1 MTVDGAR
8 LGRRLEGLRRERAA
22 ALGRVEGTG
31 EAGTEIRRA
40 IAAIVAAG
48 EPFGTPKPVWADAGT
63 VDAMSLARRL
73 ADAVDGDAIETPHGW
88 YVRRELRPV
97 YLPIDRARL
106 ASLPGMPGPATP
118 LLCLDTETT
127 GLGSAAGTVAFLIG
141 IGWWQG
147 DRMRLVQLLL
157 PDLSEE
163 GALLDALAAETPPGA
178 CLVTYNGR
186 TFDWPLLETR
196 FRMGRRVP
204 PALDGHLDLLLLV
217 RRLFRHRLPDARLQT
232 VERHLLR
239 RHRAPDIPS
248 WEIPAAYHSFLRG
261 GTAAPLRVVARHN
274 VEDVVTLGR
283 ILAHIERGYGEG
295 EVRRWAPAGDL
306 VRLARLFRH
315 DGRVDEAVACLEIAG
330 GPIDGGDPDVALA
343 TVELARLL
351 RRCGRDAEAGVAW
364 SRLATAPG
372 PLAGMAWIELAKER
386 EHRERNLAGAWAAT
400 DQALLALYRS
410 RGHGNAMQRRA
421 LEVDLAKRR
430 ARLARRLDR
439 AGFGHTSRD
448 PLKHEDHSNG
458 EDGRS

>member
-1 MTVDGAR
+1 MTVDGTR
-8 LGRRLEGLRRERAA
+8 LQRRLEDMRRQRASAGRAERS
-22 ALGRVEGTG
+22 G
-31 EAGTEIRRA
+31 EADLEIRRV
-40 IAAIVAAG
+40 IAEVVAAG
-48 EPFGTPKPVWADAGT
+48 ERYGTPQPVWQGVGP
-63 VDAMSLARRL
+63 VDAASLARRMAQGL
-73 ADAVDGDAIETPHGW
+73 DADAVETPHGW

-106 ASLPGMPGPATP
+106 AELPGMPPAGTP

-147 DRMRLVQLLL
+147 DRLRLVQLLL
-157 PDLSEE
+157 PDYSEE
-163 GALLDALAAETPPGA
+163 RALLDALAAETPPGA

-204 PALDGHLDLLLLV
+204 PALDGLLDLLLVV

-248 WEIPAAYHSFLRG
+248 WEIPAVYHSFLRG
-261 GTAAPLRVVARHN
+261 GPAAPVRVVARHN
-274 VEDVVTLGR
+274 AEDVVTLGR
-283 ILAHIERGYGEG
+283 ILAHLERGYAGG
-295 EVRRWAPAGDL
+295 EVRNWAPPGDL

-315 DGRVDEAVACLEIAG
+315 EGRIDEAVACLEIAG
-330 GPIDGGDPDVALA
+330 GPIDGGDPEVAMA

-351 RRCGRDAEAGVAW
+351 RRCGRLPEAGVAW
-364 SRLATAPG
+364 SRLVTAPG
-372 PLAGMAWIELAKER
+372 PLAGLGWIELAKER
-386 EHRERNLAGAWAAT
+386 EHRDRDLAGAWAAT

-421 LEVDLAKRR
+421 MEADLAKRR
-430 ARLARRLDR
+430 ARLARRLER
-439 AGFGHTSRD
+439 AA
-448 PLKHEDHSNG
+448 L
-458 EDGRS
+458 

>member
-1 MTVDGAR
+1 MSVDAGR
-8 LGRRLEGLRRERAA
+8 LARRLDDLRRERANVG
-22 ALGRVEGTG
+22 LSGRQS
-31 EAGTEIRRA
+31 EADPDIQHA

-48 EPFGTPKPVWADAGT
+48 EPFGTPQPVWQDIGP
-63 VDAMSLARRL
+63 VDPASLARRL
-73 ADAVDGDAIETPHGW
+73 AAGLDADAIETPHGW

-106 ASLPGMPGPATP
+106 ATLPGMPAPGTP

-141 IGWWQG
+141 IGWWQD

-163 GALLDALAAETPPGA
+163 PALLDALAAEMPAGA

-196 FRMGRRVP
+196 YRMGRRVP
-204 PALDGHLDLLLLV
+204 PPLFGHLDLLLLV

-248 WEIPAAYHSFLRG
+248 WEIPAVYHSFLRG
-261 GTAAPLRVVARHN
+261 GPAGPVRVVARHN
-274 VEDVVTLGR
+274 AEDVVTLGR
-283 ILAHIERGYGEG
+283 ILALLDRGYGEG
-295 EVRRWAPAGDL
+295 EVRRWAPPGDL
-306 VRLARLFRH
+306 MRLARLFRH
-315 DGRVDEAVACLEIAG
+315 EGRIDEAVACLEMAG

-351 RRCGRDAEAGVAW
+351 RRCGRLADAGVAW
-364 SRLATAPG
+364 SRLVSAPG
-372 PLAGMAWIELAKER
+372 PMAGLAWIELAKER
-386 EHRERNLAGAWAAT
+386 EHRQRDLAGAWAAT

-410 RGHGNAMQRRA
+410 RGHGKAMERRA
-421 LEVDLAKRR
+421 LEADLAGRR
-430 ARLARRLDR
+430 ARLARRLAR
-439 AGFGHTSRD
+439 QPA
-448 PLKHEDHSNG
+448 
-458 EDGRS
+458 

>member
-1 MTVDGAR
+1 MSVDAGR
-8 LGRRLEGLRRERAA
+8 LARRLDDLRRERPNV
-22 ALGRVEGTG
+22 GRTG
-31 EAGTEIRRA
+31 GHNEADPDIQRV

-48 EPFGTPKPVWADAGT
+48 EPFGTPQPVWQDIGP
-63 VDAMSLARRL
+63 VDPASLARRL
-73 ADAVDGDAIETPHGW
+73 AAGLDADAIETPHGW

-106 ASLPGMPGPATP
+106 ATLPGMPAPGTP

-141 IGWWQG
+141 IGWWQD

-163 GALLDALAAETPPGA
+163 PALLDALAAEMPAGA

-196 FRMGRRVP
+196 YRMGRRVP
-204 PALDGHLDLLLLV
+204 PPLDGHLDLLLLV

-248 WEIPAAYHSFLRG
+248 WEIPAVYHSFLRG
-261 GTAAPLRVVARHN
+261 GPAGPVRVVARHN
-274 VEDVVTLGR
+274 AEDVVTLGR
-283 ILAHIERGYGEG
+283 LLAHLDRGYGEG
-295 EVRRWAPAGDL
+295 EVRRWAPPGDL
-306 VRLARLFRH
+306 MRLARLFRH
-315 DGRVDEAVACLEIAG
+315 EGRIDEAVACLEMAG

-351 RRCGRDAEAGVAW
+351 RRCGRLADAGVAW
-364 SRLATAPG
+364 SRLVSAPG
-372 PLAGMAWIELAKER
+372 PMAGLAWIELAKER
-386 EHRERNLAGAWAAT
+386 EHRQRDLAGAWAAT

-410 RGHGNAMQRRA
+410 RGRGNAMERRA
-421 LEVDLAKRR
+421 LEADLAGRR
-430 ARLARRLDR
+430 ARLARRLAR
-439 AGFGHTSRD
+439 QPA
-448 PLKHEDHSNG
+448 
-458 EDGRS
+458 